1 MAKFICSVCGYVHE
15 GMTAPEKCII
25 CKSPSSQ
32 FTLSE
37 EDCKDE
43 DQGTVEDGSIN
54 GDVKETQNI
63 GQGQLIV
70 QDVIDEKETNSV
82 DPNISVEDTIIRIA
96 ETEGINMAIKWYID
110 KNSCNTYEAIETVK
124 SICSQKRVY
133 CTLEEEKEILK
144 FDAARLQAV
153 KWYKEKNNCGL
164 KEAKDVVD
172 LVFAK
177 YGKQTIGGNGNGC
190 IITILLAITSTLSF
204 FWLIGII
211 LNC

>member
-1 MAKFICSVCGYVHE
+1 MAKYVCSICGYVHE

-63 GQGQLIV
+63 GQGQLNV

>member
-1 MAKFICSVCGYVHE
+1 MAKFICSVCGYIHE

-63 GQGQLIV
+63 GQGQLNV

-82 DPNISVEDTIIRIA
+82 DPDISVEDTIIRIA

-124 SICSQKRVY
+124 LICSQKRVY

-153 KWYKEKNNCGL
+153 KWYKEKNECGL

-177 YGKQTIGGNGNGC
+177 HGKQTLGGNGC
-190 IITILLAITSTLSF
+190 IITILIAITSTLSF
-204 FWLIGII
+204 FWLIGFI

>member
-1 MAKFICSVCGYVHE
+1 MAKYICSVCGYIHE
-15 GMTAPEKCII
+15 GMTAPEECII

-63 GQGQLIV
+63 GQGQLNV
-70 QDVIDEKETNSV
+70 QDVIDEKEIISA
-82 DPNISVEDTIIRIA
+82 DPKISVEDTIIRIA

-153 KWYKEKNNCGL
+153 KWYKEKNECGL

-177 YGKQTIGGNGNGC
+177 HGKQTLGGNGC
-190 IITILLAITSTLSF
+190 IITILIAITSTLSF
-204 FWLIGII
+204 FWLIGFI

>member
-1 MAKFICSVCGYVHE
+1 MAIFICSVCGYVHE

-63 GQGQLIV
+63 GQGQLNV

-177 YGKQTIGGNGNGC
+177 YGKQSIGGNGNGC

>member
-1 MAKFICSVCGYVHE
+1 MAKYVCSICGYVHE

-43 DQGTVEDGSIN
+43 VQETIEDGCIN
-54 GDVKETQNI
+54 GDVNESQNI
-63 GQGQLIV
+63 KQSQLNV
-70 QDVIDEKETNSV
+70 QDVIDEKEVNSA
-82 DPNISVEDTIIRIA
+82 DPKISVEDTIIRIA
-96 ETEGINMAIKWYID
+96 ETEGINEAIKWYID
-110 KNSCNTYEAIETVK
+110 KNNCNTNEAIETVK
-124 SICSQKRVY
+124 SICSQNRVY

-153 KWYKEKNNCGL
+153 KWYKEKSKCGL

-172 LVFAK
+172 LVFSK
-177 YGKQTIGGNGNGC
+177 HGKQTVGGNGC
-190 IITILLAITSTLSF
+190 IITILIAITSTLSF
-204 FWLIGII
+204 FWLIGFI

>member
-63 GQGQLIV
+63 GQGQLNV

-110 KNSCNTYEAIETVK
+110 KNCCNTYEAIETVK
-124 SICSQKRVY
+124 SICSHKRVY

-177 YGKQTIGGNGNGC
+177 YGKQSIGGNGNGC

>member
-1 MAKFICSVCGYVHE
+1 MTKFICSICGYVHE

-63 GQGQLIV
+63 GQGQLNV

>member
-54 GDVKETQNI
+54 GDLKETQNI

-133 CTLEEEKEILK
+133 CKKKKKKEILK

>member
-63 GQGQLIV
+63 GQGQLNV

-133 CTLEEEKEILK
+133 CTLEEEKKILK

-153 KWYKEKNNCGL
+153 KWYKEKNKCDL

-177 YGKQTIGGNGNGC
+177 HGKQAVSGNGC
-190 IITILLAITSTLSF
+190 IITILITITTSLSILY
-204 FWLIGII
+204 LI
-211 LNC
+211 

>member
-1 MAKFICSVCGYVHE
+1 MAKFICSVCGYIHE

-43 DQGTVEDGSIN
+43 DQGTIEDCSIN
-54 GDVKETQNI
+54 GDVNESQNI
-63 GQGQLIV
+63 KQSQLNV
-70 QDVIDEKETNSV
+70 LYVIDEKETNSV
-82 DPNISVEDTIIRIA
+82 DPNISVEDTIIKIA
-96 ETEGINMAIKWYID
+96 EAEGINMAIKWYID
-110 KNSCNTYEAIETVK
+110 KNNCNTYEAIETVK
-124 SICSQKRVY
+124 SICSQNKVY

-153 KWYKEKNNCGL
+153 KWYKEKNECGL

-177 YGKQTIGGNGNGC
+177 HGKQTLGGNGC
-190 IITILLAITSTLSF
+190 IITILITITSTLSL
-204 FWLIGII
+204 FWIM
-211 LNC
+211 

>member
-54 GDVKETQNI
+54 GDLKETQNI

-110 KNSCNTYEAIETVK
+110 KNNCNTYEAIETVK
-124 SICSQKRVY
+124 SICSQNKVY

-153 KWYKEKNNCGL
+153 KWYKEKNECGL

>member
-1 MAKFICSVCGYVHE
+1 MAKFICSVCGYIHE

-54 GDVKETQNI
+54 GDLKETQNI

>member
-1 MAKFICSVCGYVHE
+1 MAKYVCSICGYVHE
-15 GMTAPEKCII
+15 GMTEPEKCII

-43 DQGTVEDGSIN
+43 VQETIEDGCIN
-54 GDVKETQNI
+54 GDVNESQNI
-63 GQGQLIV
+63 KQSQLNV
-70 QDVIDEKETNSV
+70 LDVIDEKETNSV
-82 DPNISVEDTIIRIA
+82 DPNISVEDTIIKIA
-96 ETEGINMAIKWYID
+96 EAEGINMAIKWYID
-110 KNSCNTYEAIETVK
+110 KNNCNTYEAIETVK
-124 SICSQKRVY
+124 SICSQNKVY

-153 KWYKEKNNCGL
+153 KWYKEKNECGL

-177 YGKQTIGGNGNGC
+177 HGKQTLGGNGC
-190 IITILLAITSTLSF
+190 IITILIAITSTLSF
-204 FWLIGII
+204 FWFIGII
-211 LNC
+211 LNY

>member
-1 MAKFICSVCGYVHE
+1 MAKYVCSICGYVHE

-43 DQGTVEDGSIN
+43 VQETIEDGCIN
-54 GDVKETQNI
+54 GDVNESQNI
-63 GQGQLIV
+63 KQSQLNV
-70 QDVIDEKETNSV
+70 LDVIDEKETNSV
-82 DPNISVEDTIIRIA
+82 DPNISVEDTIIKIA
-96 ETEGINMAIKWYID
+96 EAEGINMAIKWYID
-110 KNSCNTYEAIETVK
+110 KNNCNTYEAIETVK
-124 SICSQKRVY
+124 SICSQNKVY

-153 KWYKEKNNCGL
+153 KWYKEKNECGL

>member
-54 GDVKETQNI
+54 GDLKETQNI

-153 KWYKEKNNCGL
+153 KWYKEKNNCGKRKL
-164 KEAKDVVD
+164 AV
-172 LVFAK
+172 LV
-177 YGKQTIGGNGNGC
+177 
-190 IITILLAITSTLSF
+190 
-204 FWLIGII
+204 
-211 LNC
+211 

>member
-54 GDVKETQNI
+54 GDLKETQNI

>member
-1 MAKFICSVCGYVHE
+1 MAKYICSICGYVHE
-15 GMTAPEKCII
+15 GMTAPEKCVI

-32 FTLSE
+32 FTLLE
-37 EDCKDE
+37 ENCEDE
-43 DQGTVEDGSIN
+43 DQGYIEDGSIH
-54 GDVKETQNI
+54 GDINESQTIEQS
-63 GQGQLIV
+63 QLNV
-70 QDVIDEKETNSV
+70 QDVVDKKEVNSV

-110 KNSCNTYEAIETVK
+110 KNNCNTYEAIETVK

-133 CTLEEEKEILK
+133 CTSEEEKEILK

-153 KWYKEKNNCGL
+153 KWYKDKNNCGL

-177 YGKQTIGGNGNGC
+177 HGKQTVGGNGC
-190 IITILLAITSTLSF
+190 IITILIAITSTLSF

>member
-54 GDVKETQNI
+54 GDLKETQNI

-177 YGKQTIGGNGNGC
+177 YGKQSIGGNGNGC

>member
-1 MAKFICSVCGYVHE
+1 MAKFICSVCGYIHE

-63 GQGQLIV
+63 GQGQLNV

>member
-1 MAKFICSVCGYVHE
+1 M
-15 GMTAPEKCII
+15 
-25 CKSPSSQ
+25 
-32 FTLSE
+32 
-37 EDCKDE
+37 
-43 DQGTVEDGSIN
+43 
-54 GDVKETQNI
+54 
-63 GQGQLIV
+63 
-70 QDVIDEKETNSV
+70 
-82 DPNISVEDTIIRIA
+82 
-96 ETEGINMAIKWYID
+96 
-110 KNSCNTYEAIETVK
+110 
-124 SICSQKRVY
+124 
-133 CTLEEEKEILK
+133 K

-153 KWYKEKNNCGL
+153 KWYKENNNCGL

>member
-63 GQGQLIV
+63 GQGQLNV

>member
-63 GQGQLIV
+63 GQGQLNV

-96 ETEGINMAIKWYID
+96 ESEGINMAIKWYID

>member
-1 MAKFICSVCGYVHE
+1 MAKYICSICGYVHE

-43 DQGTVEDGSIN
+43 DRGTIEDGSIN
-54 GDVKETQNI
+54 GDLNESQAIEQN
-63 GQGQLIV
+63 QQNV

-96 ETEGINMAIKWYID
+96 ETEGINEAIKWYID
-110 KNSCNTYEAIETVK
+110 KNNCNTYEAIETVK

>member
-1 MAKFICSVCGYVHE
+1 MAKYICSICGYVHE

>member
-1 MAKFICSVCGYVHE
+1 MAKYICSICGYVHE

-54 GDVKETQNI
+54 GDLKETQNI

>member
-1 MAKFICSVCGYVHE
+1 MAKYICSICGYVHE

-63 GQGQLIV
+63 GQGQLNV

-177 YGKQTIGGNGNGC
+177 YGKQTRGGNGNGC

>member
-177 YGKQTIGGNGNGC
+177 YGKQSIGGNGNGC

>member
-63 GQGQLIV
+63 GQGQLNV

-153 KWYKEKNNCGL
+153 KWYKEKNKCDL

-177 YGKQTIGGNGNGC
+177 HGKQAVSGNGC
-190 IITILLAITSTLSF
+190 IITILITITTSLSILY
-204 FWLIGII
+204 LI
-211 LNC
+211 

>member
-54 GDVKETQNI
+54 GDLKETQNI

-110 KNSCNTYEAIETVK
+110 KNS
-124 SICSQKRVY
+124 
-133 CTLEEEKEILK
+133 
-144 FDAARLQAV
+144 
-153 KWYKEKNNCGL
+153 
-164 KEAKDVVD
+164 
-172 LVFAK
+172 
-177 YGKQTIGGNGNGC
+177 
-190 IITILLAITSTLSF
+190 
-204 FWLIGII
+204 
-211 LNC
+211 

>member
-63 GQGQLIV
+63 GQGQLNV

-164 KEAKDVVD
+164 KEAKDIVD

>member
-63 GQGQLIV
+63 GQGQLNV

-177 YGKQTIGGNGNGC
+177 YGKQSIGGNGNGC

>member
-1 MAKFICSVCGYVHE
+1 MAKYVCSICGYVHE

-43 DQGTVEDGSIN
+43 VQETIEDGFIN
-54 GDVKETQNI
+54 GDVNESQNI
-63 GQGQLIV
+63 KQSQLNV
-70 QDVIDEKETNSV
+70 QDVIDEKEIISA
-82 DPNISVEDTIIRIA
+82 DPKISVEDTIIRIA
-96 ETEGINMAIKWYID
+96 ETEGINEAIKWYID
-110 KNSCNTYEAIETVK
+110 NNNCNTNEAIEAVK
-124 SICSQKRVY
+124 SICSQNRVY

-153 KWYKEKNNCGL
+153 KWYKEKNECGL

-177 YGKQTIGGNGNGC
+177 HGKQTLGGNGC
-190 IITILLAITSTLSF
+190 IITILIAITSTLSF
-204 FWLIGII
+204 FWFIGII
-211 LNC
+211 LNY